1 MTKKAPGQ
9 SGAFF
14 VVRAKKKRGRRIAS
28 PFVYRGF
35 SARSVYV
42 DRDLLWLRLV
52 GLGHVDFQYAVP
64 VRRFDSIALDG
75 LREVKRA
82 REFTGNALGPL
93 ILNPAGRCFSFAF
106 ATEA

>member
-14 VVRAKKKRGRRIAS
+14 VVRAKKKGEAFRL